1 MVSNRKFEKGLWMN
15 NDKRLKKIGLMLILI
30 LGFLASLFYFKH
42 LLFAALSFTILLV
55 IVFFQI
61 LLYPQGLTSTEK
73 VLIRIGDVLGWINSQ
88 ILLGILFYL
97 VITPLGF
104 CLKLLNKSTIHDF
117 LDPEA
122 SSYWKNAEAPKN
134 PESYKR
140 QF

>member
-1 MVSNRKFEKGLWMN
+1 MSIM
-15 NDKRLKKIGLMLILI
+15 
-30 LGFLASLFYFKH
+30 
-42 LLFAALSFTILLV
+42 
-55 IVFFQI
+55 
-61 LLYPQGLTSTEK
+61 
-73 VLIRIGDVLGWINSQ
+73 GWINSR

-122 SSYWKNAEAPKN
+122 SSYWQKPEAPKN